1 MDFLKI
7 VLEEKLHVSFIE
19 CHEHVHFYL
28 YQLDNIH
35 ITRQMSML
43 VTKIQTTTIQH
54 DGSYL
59 KECQLLQSCM
69 HINVVQYHFLQL
81 NLSSSFLSTFVVLY
95 SNIKDIFRPFIGFKE
110 VRLVH
115 KDAKR
120 VSFTMNT
127 SSWFMVATRV

>member
-1 MDFLKI
+1 
-7 VLEEKLHVSFIE
+7 
-19 CHEHVHFYL
+19 
-28 YQLDNIH
+28 
-35 ITRQMSML
+35 ML